1 MADAEDETWE
11 DWEEGEDEC
20 VSLFAQA
27 VCPSGQAALARDKAD
42 YGFDL
47 AALKV
52 KLGLDLYGMIKVL
65 RRLQGHAQLRNM
77 HTYRH
82 SASAIFDHVCIL

>member
-1 MADAEDETWE
+1 MTDAEDETWE

-27 VCPSGQAALARDKAD
+27 VCPTGQAALARDKAD

-47 AALKV
+47 AALKA
-52 KLGLDLYGMIKVL
+52 KLSLDLYGMIKV
-65 RRLQGHAQLRNM
+65 RPPAETCTPAKHALF
-77 HTYRH
+77 TIT
-82 SASAIFDHVCIL
+82 AAKLP